1 MEVEK
6 ISPKKVSE
14 LVEEQMETFI
24 HSGKFQPGE
33 KLPSVRELCDLFDVG
48 RSAVRDAMTSL
59 KGKGLVEIRHGEG
72 MYICQFD
79 PTKLLNH
86 YLLLPDGKDTNALFQ
101 VREMLEAGMV
111 KLAAQC
117 RSVEGLEAMKLAIEE
132 MKTKEEDQGIADYNF
147 HRAIASASGNHIL
160 FQLMEFISAITK
172 KSMIDFHR
180 TISSDAR
187 LLAEIIG
194 QHERIYEKVAAKE
207 VEQSCD
213 EMMAH
218 LEYVRNLMREN
229 NKENSLSSG

>member
-24 HSGKFQPGE
+24 HFGKFQPGE

-86 YLLLPDGKDTNALFQ
+86 YLLLPDEKDIEALFQ

-111 KLAAQC
+111 KLAAQF
-117 RSVEGLEAMKLAIEE
+117 RSEEDLEAMKLAIEE
-132 MKTKEEDQGIADYNF
+132 MKAKDEEVQGMADYNF
-147 HRAIASASGNHIL
+147 HSAIAKGSGNHIL
-160 FQLMEFISAITK
+160 FQLMEFISVTTK
-172 KSMIDFHR
+172 KSMVDFHR
-180 TISSDAR
+180 TIASDNS
-187 LLAEIIG
+187 LLEEILE
-194 QHERIYEKVAAKE
+194 QHERIYEKIAAGE
-207 VEQSCD
+207 AEQSC
-213 EMMAH
+213 EAMISH
-218 LEYVRNLMREN
+218 LEYVRDLMRE
-229 NKENSLSSG
+229 SSTEGIR

>member
-1 MEVEK
+1 MEIEK

-48 RSAVRDAMTSL
+48 RSAMRDAMTAL

-72 MYICQFD
+72 MYICHFD

-86 YLLLPDGKDTNALFQ
+86 YLLLPDKNDIEALFQ

-111 KLAAQC
+111 KRAAQF
-117 RSVEGLEAMKLAIEE
+117 RSEEDLEAMKLAIGE
-132 MKTKEEDQGIADYNF
+132 MKGKKEGLGIADYSF
-147 HRAIASASGNHIL
+147 HNAIAKSSGNHIL
-160 FQLMEFISAITK
+160 FQLMEFISATTK
-172 KSMIDFHR
+172 KSMDDFHR
-180 TISSDAR
+180 MIASDAR
-187 LLAEIIG
+187 LLEEIIG
-194 QHERIYEKVAAKE
+194 QHERIYEKVAARE
-207 VEQSCD
+207 VERSCD
-213 EMMAH
+213 EMVAH

-229 NKENSLSSG
+229 NEENTLRSG